1 MSRVNWSDMLGNL
14 PDDLNLALSI
24 AGVEF
29 DFEWV
34 ESAVPVGQQAYLRIT
49 NTGGKF
55 VIVNFRELQTDQE
68 RVFFRIYTDVTSA
81 TDNGGPLALNN
92 RRGDAQLTSTTVAQ
106 PVTEPVFN
114 ASSRILNKP
123 IFGQPNEGNQPRT
136 GDLRGASGVRVLPPG
151 FDVLLEADNQSDNP
165 VYFYAQF
172 KQFEVKASTMPDPT
186 EI

>member
-1 MSRVNWSDMLGNL
+1 MSRVNWSDLFGNL
-14 PDDLNLALSI
+14 PDDINLALTS

-29 DFEWV
+29 DFEWI
-34 ESAVPVGQQAYLRIT
+34 EPAIPAGQSAYLRIT
-49 NTGGKF
+49 NTGDKY

-68 RVFFRIYTDVTSA
+68 RVFFRIYTSVTAS
-81 TDNGGPLALNN
+81 TDNGDPLTVNN
-92 RRGDAQLTSTTVAQ
+92 RRGDATTQSVTTVQ
-106 PVTEPVFN
+106 PVTGPTFD
-114 ASSRILNKP
+114 ATSRILNKP
-123 IFGQPNEGNQPRT
+123 IFGTPNTGNQPRT

-151 FDVLLEADNQSDNP
+151 FDVLLEAENQSDNA

>member
-14 PDDLNLALSI
+14 PDDLN
-24 AGVEF
+24 
-29 DFEWV
+29 
-34 ESAVPVGQQAYLRIT
+34 
-49 NTGGKF
+49 
-55 VIVNFRELQTDQE
+55 
-68 RVFFRIYTDVTSA
+68 
-81 TDNGGPLALNN
+81 LALNN

-114 ASSRILNKP
+114 ASSRVLNKP